1 MKRLVVILFT
11 VFLVNGIIYGNTF
24 QNSEN
29 FDIIM
34 SDNVLDKESRYLDIN
49 EASKEDMVSDGVTSR
64 IATSIINYREQTGG
78 FKSLTELKRIKGI
91 GDATFEK
98 LKKKFKI
105 KTSIEKKPLYINEA
119 NDELLRYYGFDK
131 KEIKEIRSYLN
142 KNGRINNNLELMK
155 LLSEKNYKKYKTI
168 IKYDKF

>member
-1 MKRLVVILFT
+1 MKRLVIILFAI
-11 VFLVNGIIYGNTF
+11 FLVNGIIYGNTF

-64 IATSIINYREQTGG
+64 IATSIVNYREQTGG

-142 KNGRINNNLELMK
+142 KNGRIDNNLELMK

>member
-64 IATSIINYREQTGG
+64 IATSIVNYREKTGG
-78 FKSLTELKRIKGI
+78 FKSLIELKRIKGI